1 MEAEKTAAYP
11 ASSDRFS
18 FFNNIFIVILEVFSF
33 GDQ

>member
-18 FFNNIFIVILEVFSF
+18 IFNDIFIFILEVFSF
-33 GDQ
+33 SDQ